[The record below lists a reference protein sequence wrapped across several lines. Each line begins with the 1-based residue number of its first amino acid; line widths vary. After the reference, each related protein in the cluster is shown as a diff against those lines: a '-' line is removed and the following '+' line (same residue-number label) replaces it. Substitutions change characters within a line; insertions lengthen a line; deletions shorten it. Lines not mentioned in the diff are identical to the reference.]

1 MLTVVGGIYL
11 ENCLTPSYSEL
22 FGSALRATCALG
34 NKGIDIEL
42 RGIVGKEYFNDVD
55 YKSKLY
61 GFTNSVIQSDSRTL
75 EFSYFTPLSKPNIY
89 NLREKKERIDVKADN
104 ILYYG
109 MIDNNCE
116 VVGNFVVYDPQ
127 NHISFT
133 ETNSKAQHLAIILN
147 KNEAQIISKR
157 FDDDL
162 IGIGWEIKKSQNAE
176 VVVIKNG
183 AKGAIVF
190 HKDSYEI
197 IPVFETNKVWSIG
210 SGDIFSAVFAWK
222 WIEERLEPIEA
233 AKFASKS
240 VANFCETQQLPLI
253 VSNNHH
259 NPIAS
264 KDVNRVYIA
273 SPFFTV
279 SDKLFVNEIRNLLI
293 EFGNEVFSP
302 MHDLGLLD
310 DQASKIQ
317 MDEARNRDL
326 IEIEK
331 CDSVLAIISGNDP
344 GTIFEIGYALAKGKR
359 VIILAENY
367 KEADLF
373 MFKDTNCEITDDFT
387 TAIYKASW

>member
-11 ENCLTPSYSEL
+11 ENCFTPIYSEL

-42 RGIVGKEYFNDVD
+42 KGTVGKEHFNDLV

-61 GFTNSVIQSDSRTL
+61 GFTNSVSESDLKTV
-75 EFSYFTPLSKPNIY
+75 EFSYFTPLTKPNIY
-89 NLREKKERIDVKADN
+89 NLPDKKEHLKVNADN

-109 MIDNNCE
+109 MIENDCE
-116 VVGNFVVYDPQ
+116 VVGNYVVYDPQ
-127 NHISFT
+127 NHIAFS
-133 ETNSKAQHLAIILN
+133 ETKSKAQHLAIILN
-147 KNEAQIISKR
+147 KNEAQMISKR
-157 FDDDL
+157 YDDGL
-162 IGIGWEIKKSQNAE
+162 IDIGKQLKKSENAE

-190 HKDSYEI
+190 YNDSYEI
-197 IPVFETNKVWSIG
+197 IPVFETHKVWSIG
-210 SGDIFSAVFAWK
+210 SGDVFSAVFAWK
-222 WIEERLEPIEA
+222 WIVEKLNPIEA
-233 AKFASKS
+233 AMFASKS
-240 VANFCETQQLPLI
+240 VADFCETQQLPL
-253 VSNNHH
+253 VDSNNRH
-259 NPIAS
+259 NPIVS
-264 KDVNRVYIA
+264 RDINRVYIA

-310 DQASKIQ
+310 DKASKTQ

-326 IEIEK
+326 LEIEK
-331 CDSVLAIISGNDP
+331 CDTILAVLSGNDP
-344 GTIFEIGYALAKGKR
+344 GTIFEIGYAIAKGKR
-359 VIILAENY
+359 LIILAENY

-373 MFKDTNCEITDDFT
+373 MFKDINCEITEDFT